1 MDFIGF
7 DLGKV
12 AGQVCIITQDGE
24 LIERRIKTDREH
36 ISELLAQ
43 RVPARVVIESS
54 TESEWVARYL
64 EEIGLEV
71 VVADPNFSPMYA
83 TRSRKVKTDKRDAR
97 TLAEACRLGAYRPAH
112 RTSDRRRHVR
122 AQLAVREAMVRT
134 RSRYIS
140 LISALLR
147 RDGLRIRNSG
157 YTPTFLKRL
166 AGLELPAALSEEIA
180 PLLTLL
186 RSLNEQIKRAGEKLA
201 HLAEGDEV
209 VARLRTVPGVGVVTA
224 TSFVSTL
231 DNAARFAGAKEAR
244 AYLGLVPSERS
255 SGERQQRG
263 HISKAGPGRAR
274 HMLVEAA
281 WCILRRRNAT
291 NASLH
296 DWAADIAARRGS
308 RVAVVALAR
317 KLAGVLFAMWRDSTA
332 FAASPPQPGDVAVAT
347 AA

>member
-12 AGQVCIITQDGE
+12 SSQVCVITADGE

-36 ISELLAQ
+36 ISELLA
-43 RVPARVVIESS
+43 RRAPARVVIESS

-112 RTSDRRRHVR
+112 RTSDRQRHVR

-140 LISALLR
+140 LISSLLR
-147 RDGLRIRNSG
+147 RDGLRIRSSG
-157 YTPTFLKRL
+157 YAPSFLKRL
-166 AGLELPAALSEEIA
+166 AGLELPAALREEVA
-180 PLLTLL
+180 PLLALL
-186 RSLNEQIKRAGEKLA
+186 RSLNEQIKRADEKLA
-201 HLAEGDEV
+201 RLAEGDEV

-231 DNAARFAGAKEAR
+231 DAASRFAGAKEAR

-274 HMLVEAA
+274 HLLVEAA
-281 WCILRRRNAT
+281 WCILRRKNAA

-296 DWAADIAARRGS
+296 DWAAGIAARRGS

-317 KLAGVLFAMWRDSTA
+317 KLAGVLFAMWRDSTV
-332 FAASPPQPGDVAVAT
+332 FAASPPRHEDAVG
-347 AA
+347 AAAA